1 MIRLRGVALDCVL
14 RQVGSSVMEL
24 PGFAPA
30 AAAQEQQPI
39 AEKQATEP
47 VTG

>member
-1 MIRLRGVALDCVL
+1 MIRVCSAVLHGAL
-14 RQVGSSVMEL
+14 RQVGSSMVEL
-24 PGFAPA
+24 PGVAPA

-39 AEKQATEP
+39 AKKQATEP